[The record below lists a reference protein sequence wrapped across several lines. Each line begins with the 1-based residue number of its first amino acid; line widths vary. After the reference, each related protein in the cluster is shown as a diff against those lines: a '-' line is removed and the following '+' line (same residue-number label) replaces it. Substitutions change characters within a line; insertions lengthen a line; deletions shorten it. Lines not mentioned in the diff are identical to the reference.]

1 MRRIVILLLVVVA
14 FAGLIGAGRMSR
26 GTAAQDAATPAV
38 AAVHPSV
45 GTWIADSEAGPA
57 DAPAIVV
64 VTANGGVISTGTDGA
79 IAGTW
84 EATGPRTST
93 FLLVGVYEDEG
104 SGGYFFIRGE
114 SEVDASGETE
124 MTSYTWTDVAA
135 DGTVLDTGQDVS
147 RGTRLSVPPA
157 EAVGMPLAGVPT
169 WTPATL
175 AAGTPTE

>member
-1 MRRIVILLLVVVA
+1 MRQIVIVVLVVA
-14 FAGLIGAGRMSR
+14 FAGLIGSGRVGPRVS
-26 GTAAQDAATPAV
+26 AQDAATPAA

-64 VTANGGVISTGTDGA
+64 VTADGGVISTGTDGA

-147 RGTRLSVPPA
+147 RGTRLVVPPA
-157 EAVGMPLAGVPT
+157 EGMGMPLPGVPT
-169 WTPATL
+169 WTPATP

>member
-1 MRRIVILLLVVVA
+1 MRRIVIVLMVVVV
-14 FAGLIGAGRMSR
+14 FAGLIWADRAGPRVF
-26 GTAAQDAATPAV
+26 AQDAATPA
-38 AAVHPSV
+38 AASVHPSV

-64 VTANGGVISTGTDGA
+64 VTADGGVISTGTDGA

-135 DGTVLDTGQDVS
+135 DGTVLATGQDVS
-147 RGTRLSVPPA
+147 RGTRLQVPPA
-157 EAVGMPLAGVPT
+157 DAIESPLVGVPT
-169 WTPATL
+169 WMPATTEE
-175 AAGTPTE
+175 GTPTG

>member
-1 MRRIVILLLVVVA
+1 MRQIVIVVLVVA
-14 FAGLIGAGRMSR
+14 FAGLIGSGRLGPRVS
-26 GTAAQDAATPAV
+26 AQDAATPAA

-64 VTANGGVISTGTDGA
+64 VTTDGGVISTGTDGA

-93 FLLVGVYEDEG
+93 FLLVGVYEDGG
-104 SGGYFFIRGE
+104 SGGYFYIRGE

-147 RGTRLSVPPA
+147 RGTRLVVPPA
-157 EAVGMPLAGVPT
+157 EGVGMPLPGVPT
-169 WTPATL
+169 WTPATPV
-175 AAGTPTE
+175 AGTPTE